1 MRKGF
6 YGSFRADDAV
16 GVVFTSDKLLGAIGD
31 SGTTELFIDGTFD
44 ARPNSPASAQLLVMH
59 VKKRD
64 SGVPVMLALCDKRTK
79 AFYKAI
85 WSPGRVAPLC
95 GFADAGYISSGRP
108 HGGGNIL
115 NCPTKPLSGRRCW
128 EWCRPSATLANCGCG
143 RCDDG
148 QSLNCR
154 VSGAN

>member
-85 WSPGRVAPLC
+85 WS
-95 GFADAGYISSGRP
+95 FAAQNVSQMHNITIITRP